1 MKLEMSG
8 ALGAEANKKEA
19 GRVHS
24 AWSTQTLSQKKKKLG
39 SRAFSCQEC
48 VPGFY
53 PWDWKEQR
61 VKADDVT
68 APDRKAPSAGEEMET
83 MHPCSLLW
91 GMWTTEWLVLKN
103 IKQHY

>member
-1 MKLEMSG
+1 MLWELKQIKRKLDVCIQPG
-8 ALGAEANKKEA
+8 PHRLCLK
-19 GRVHS
+19 
-24 AWSTQTLSQKKKKLG
+24 KKKKLG